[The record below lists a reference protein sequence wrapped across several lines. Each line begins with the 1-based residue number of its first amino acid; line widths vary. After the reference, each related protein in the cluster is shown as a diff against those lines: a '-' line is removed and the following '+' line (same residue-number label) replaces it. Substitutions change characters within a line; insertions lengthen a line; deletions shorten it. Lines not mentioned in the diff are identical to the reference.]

1 MRKARRKTSAWVTR
15 ERSGSEQGLNEVF
28 EMLSLPTRMQFCSR
42 CPHRRQT
49 SLLERSKLHKF

>member
-28 EMLSLPTRMQFCSR
+28 EMLSLPTENAILQ
-42 CPHRRQT
+42 
-49 SLLERSKLHKF
+49 SLPTDFSP